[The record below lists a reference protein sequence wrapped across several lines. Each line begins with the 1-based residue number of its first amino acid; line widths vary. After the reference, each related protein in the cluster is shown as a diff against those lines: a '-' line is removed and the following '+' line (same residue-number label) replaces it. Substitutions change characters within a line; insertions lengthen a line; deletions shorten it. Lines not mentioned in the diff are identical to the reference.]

1 MAEKGVLSAK
11 GERVDFDLLKIK
23 QQIASAPKATTVKA
37 REDFVDRKFKRRLK
51 RQTQE
56 LVDRVNA
63 LVIPDEPV
71 EELFEEEIHESEE
84 LEITPPTKPKES

>member
-84 LEITPPTKPKES
+84 LEITPPTKSKES